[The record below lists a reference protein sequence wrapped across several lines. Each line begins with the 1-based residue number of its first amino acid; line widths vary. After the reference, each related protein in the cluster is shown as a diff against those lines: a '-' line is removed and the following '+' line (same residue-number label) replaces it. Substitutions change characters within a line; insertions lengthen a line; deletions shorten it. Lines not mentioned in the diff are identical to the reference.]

1 MPHENLTLQSLLSD
15 ASAKQHGGVTCV
27 DTSATETTFTY
38 AELLLAARRALTG
51 LREAGFR
58 QGDPVPLLVA
68 RGASFL
74 PAFWGCALGGL
85 VPVPLAPPSSRGDS
99 DEVRKLTSVWARLD
113 KPRVVC
119 DSSLSPIFDQL
130 LGPDIAVPIDRVT
143 ESPPAVD
150 LATVRPDDLALIQFS
165 SGSTGDP
172 KGVLLSHRSLV
183 TNARQIAA
191 RVPLTRDQVEF
202 GWMPLYHD
210 MGLIACHLAP
220 MFAQASQVRVDTL
233 AFLKRPALWFETAT
247 RHRATILSGTNT
259 ALRLALRRIPSPEP
273 SWDLSAVRA
282 VIIGA
287 EPVSPTV
294 FRDFL
299 DRFASVGLQPNTA
312 RVAYG
317 LAEASVGVA
326 ITEFTPS
333 LDVHTL
339 RRTHLSVGSRI
350 QPLEPNHRDALTV
363 VGVGPALDD
372 TTLRIVDDEDNP
384 LPEGVVGHVQATGP
398 QLFQGYFGDEVA
410 TGKARCDAWLRT
422 GDLGFLHHGRL
433 VICGRVKDLIFAGG
447 RNVYAHDVEL
457 AAMQAPDVHAA
468 VVCAIP
474 APDGTHEQTL
484 LFVVVSDSAAA
495 RASEVLEGARLGV
508 LRNVRIPID
517 WVIPIE
523 HRAIPRTSSG
533 KVRRYR
539 LGERFAAGAFS
550 DVAVRAAPT
559 VPRAPEPVTAPH
571 EMDVTVRRAWSSVLG
586 IPADGIGL
594 DVPFSDLGGGSVEAQ
609 DVLGHLEDALGRPL
623 GQDLLLQCST
633 VREMASF
640 LRAGGTPKPR
650 PVARAHPVESG
661 EIAVVSM
668 ACRFPSSPS
677 PESFWMNL
685 VQGFDAVR
693 EIPRDRFSVPD
704 SLRCR
709 WGAFLDDPY
718 RFDPGFFY
726 IDPAEA
732 RVMDPQQRLLL
743 EVAVECFDRA
753 GLGGTRKG
761 AATVGVFVG
770 ASQLPYQEEIST
782 AAHQRAA
789 FDQLV
794 RTEAFLRLSPDAQ
807 AGLEQAFVSI
817 LGDEGLHPS
826 TLVGNLLNMLAAR
839 VAHELDLR
847 GPAVALD
854 SACSSSLVAIH
865 EACESLRRGECDLAL
880 AGGVNLNLTP
890 SLYRFFEAAGA
901 LSPTGRCRAFSSSGD
916 GFVPGEGAGFVLL
929 RPLAAALAHGDP
941 IHAVVRASA
950 VNNDGRSIGVM
961 APNPEGQLAVL
972 EAAYHHGKVDPATVG
987 LVECHGTGTAIGD
1000 PIELKALDS
1009 FFRSRGARAV
1019 SVGSVKTN
1027 VGHLLGAAGIAGFIK
1042 AVLAVE
1048 HGLIPPSLHANPVHP
1063 RLANHP
1069 VLRLQSDL
1077 APWPEVSVRRAG
1089 ISSFGFGGT
1098 NCHVVIEQAPPSPP
1112 AGATPPFPGET
1123 LLTLSAPTERH
1134 LKAFAFALSSH
1145 PGLASP
1151 TPQHVAELARELRDG
1166 RTTYAFRAARVIA
1179 TGDDARQA
1187 LEAFAS
1193 APDDHWITGPS
1204 AGVRRPLRV
1213 AWLFPGQGAQSVAQ
1227 SLGLFVGWPSF
1238 RQRLHELCN
1247 MTTHGS
1253 TLLDACYGPDANDP
1267 TLRRTDIAQP
1277 LIVAFQIAMSE
1288 ALRDMGITPSAVLGH
1303 SVGELSAACAAG
1315 ALAPETA
1322 MRWAEQRGNL
1332 MQEQP
1337 ATGGMLAVLT
1347 HTAEVE
1353 RLIAPFSSRVHVAA
1367 YNAPDQVVVAA
1378 DTELLPDLRLHFEAA
1393 GVTVLPVPVAHA
1405 FHTPHMEGA
1414 AQSLASVLQGKPERP
1429 LSVPMI
1435 STVTAEEVS
1444 SAALGVPYWQ
1454 DQIRKPVQFARAFHT
1469 LSRLPVDAFLEV
1481 GPGATLSALGP
1492 RILSKDDPR
1501 PILSLCRKP
1510 GDTDESA
1517 DRVHALRTLGSLWS
1531 AGMPLTSV
1539 QGEPPPQ
1546 VPRPLL
1552 PTLPFLE
1559 ESLRHRP
1566 LTTTSSSP
1574 PAHAQW
1580 TWKPVDPLPSTEVAP
1595 GSTILVLGGAHPHA
1609 AGLEQRLRAAS
1620 MNAILVVHGETFS
1633 RTGQA
1638 EFRLDRSRADHC
1650 RWLLQAFSQQPL
1662 TTLFL
1667 AWDDDPSPASHRCM
1681 TALNHLAAWTKAVRD
1696 EGMTARTHVVT
1707 CDGQPVG
1714 TGPVRA
1720 DQAAVAAFSLAAFLE
1735 VPALAGSIL
1744 DVASPLESRWDEV
1757 IAWLGRAPEPLVALR
1772 GGHGYARR
1780 LSPVSLPEGSWRDDG
1795 TYLLI
1800 GGAGGVGLHLAR
1812 AIAVHPARTK
1822 GARPRIVL
1830 AGRRPEA
1837 AVTDALSSIRSTGA
1851 DVSYRQADVLA
1862 PDQVMD
1868 LVKASHGIQGRLDGV
1883 FLLTGT
1889 AEAGSVAGRDAATS
1903 DAILSSKLI
1912 GAENLSR
1919 ALETVPCGFVVLMS
1933 SVAGSVPSLGKGLSD
1948 YAAANAFL
1956 DAYAVHARRQGK
1968 PWTSIGTSLW
1978 ESTGLARLGSLPG
1991 TPALDPS
1998 TAAGQVLD
2006 AAGGPSPHVVI
2017 LTERDAALAT
2027 GLPGETATHHVTPLP
2042 PPAPNREQPP
2052 SFSRNEPEELEGFLR
2067 TRIGQATGVDA
2078 RSLDPDAPFQTLGLS
2093 SLAAVDLMKDIEE
2106 RVGTKLSTTLL
2117 FEHNTLSKL
2126 LAHLPVDA
2134 RAASAVQAQNVA
2146 PTIDDPLPLL
2156 PAQQTF
2162 YANQAFYP
2170 DTPCYVFMRL
2180 DLDGPLDPDRLD
2192 EAIGILHRRH
2202 AMLRVVFSWNHDHLV
2217 QKPGGFPPPRVE
2229 RFDLRHAPDLP
2240 NRLDRLEDEVRNQ
2253 VFDLSVGPLFR
2264 VVACHIGET
2273 AWSLMFNIHHIVADA
2288 WSAQIL
2294 VTELLTLHADLRAK
2308 RPPSLPPIRSDFA
2321 RCATEIESAGRGSDG
2336 AASTA
2341 YWTETLRH
2349 APETLHL
2356 PFDGDPSLPTSGGCR
2371 ILQDVLDA
2379 GTTAGLEQLARRSG
2393 ASTFQ
2398 LVLTAYAWCLRH
2410 WTAQDDLIIRVA
2422 NARREARVP
2431 DIERV
2436 VGSFADSLPVRLRLP
2451 RDPGLPAWLSAVSE
2465 AAVGAQ
2471 AHPFT
2476 SSMQVAGM
2484 HGGRKHTGPKGVSPA
2499 GLSFP
2504 SFDAPTRY
2512 GDLRVLAMRGGSA
2525 SGFTQLGL
2533 IAWKFDGRLHLSWN
2547 YTRPLFRDETLRRLA
2562 SECAHALSE
2571 LAHTG
2576 QLPRSTAPARPHH
2589 PLPSGDVLHDRILR
2603 TAELSPDRVA
2613 VDGPGGTI
2621 TYGRLATRSLK
2632 VAAVLS
2638 DLGARVRVGIL
2649 AHPGPDAIAGVLG
2662 ILACGAAYVPVSP
2675 DYPDARIADILTHAA
2690 VDVLVLTRDQTERLG
2705 SLKAGI
2711 TRTVVLDSH
2720 VKDCGGIPPA
2730 LHVLGSEAID
2740 TAPPLKRPRVTGADL
2755 AYVMYTSGTTGRPKG
2770 VMVRH
2775 AAVSLFHDWV
2785 HQAFDVTHAD
2795 RFIQTSSLSFGGSIR
2810 QMFSPL
2816 LAGATVFPAPRDAL
2830 KDPFQLVE
2838 FLDRHQITLWNSVP
2852 TLWMRL
2858 LDCVLDLDRE
2868 GRSPA
2873 LSALRWILIGGE
2885 HVPAS
2890 HVRRWMD
2897 RFGLRHRIANLYGS
2911 TETVVNAT
2919 WYEVPARPSDDAV
2932 HTPIGTA
2939 RTGSEVLLLDETGI
2953 PCPPGQVGSLFVGG
2967 PSLSDGY
2974 LHAPSDTEQAFVH
2987 LSERTGLYYRT
2998 GDLARADAEGTLT
3011 YLGRSDTQV
3020 KVRGNRVEL
3029 GEVEGVIGSHPS
3041 VAAAAVIEHTREDR
3055 QWLVAFLQ
3063 PVQPSERPGSTA
3075 LRDHVAHRLP
3085 DYMIPHRFEWVDP
3098 LPLTAAGKI
3107 DRRALRLL
3115 ADSDATS
3122 PPAPDWTATERT
3134 VATVWSSLLEI
3145 PSVERDSDF
3154 FDLGGDSILA
3164 LEMFQRLRGKV
3175 PVLPRPITLYGAR
3188 TVARLAKAID
3198 QTATLESPPKLSP
3211 SQGLET
3217 SESFPLS
3224 PSQESFVLAERLR
3237 GGDSVLWCAR
3247 IPVHGALDPRTLE
3260 AAVTIATQRHPMLR
3274 AELTRHGAA
3283 TRQRWVDLERAP
3295 LVFEDLRGLDATAL
3309 ETALQKR
3316 FEQEQRAPFSLD
3328 TAPLWRMRVC
3338 LTASHSST
3346 WLLSVHHVIA
3356 DGWSMQVLGA
3366 EILAAYEALSHG
3378 PQPDFPPLRSTFRDV
3393 VAHQAEK
3400 RMAVRPDD
3408 ARYWSTVFEKPWQ
3421 RLVVPQGDDGITLS
3435 AALSGDQAARLR
3447 RHARATGVSLHTVVL
3462 TAWYR
3467 AVASL
3472 CETGDLVMGTA
3483 TSGRDLPIDD
3493 IEHLVGCFATGLPV
3507 RATVQGGPFLNDL
3520 HAVDAAY
3527 ADACAHADMPIE
3539 DILRSAPGAGDA
3551 STLPGGDTFFSF
3563 MDFHAL
3569 PPIPGTEL
3577 DLRWEEGE
3585 YHFAAQV
3592 TSTTLML
3599 GAMAG
3604 VGLRLHVHG
3613 RASRETKQRALDAV
3627 IAELQGL
3634 DDVAKTEAVEGTRI
3648 DSAIIAYLPSD
3659 ETLSPVLAHLGGGEK
3674 GQWVDMLL
3682 QGQRSQLVETTRSSL
3697 GVSGLVLLGRSAS
3710 ELPRMAP
3717 ERLAEEVADAVRLA
3731 GSHGA
3736 RFVSLAGLLPSWT
3749 RYGHAVL
3756 DQLATDSRVSL
3767 STGHGAT
3774 VVAMVHAV
3782 RSLLRNLDTSW
3793 SKLQVAVV
3801 GYGSIGQ
3808 ATVELLCDVEGPPRR
3823 VVVCDTVERLPLL
3836 GPSMDSLA
3844 ARAGCEVMPVA
3855 SGTTLP
3861 RDVYESDLILGA
3873 SSEGGLVDTHRLA
3886 PGSIVVDDSFPPI
3899 VDAAAAMRRMDRE
3912 GDVVVISGG
3921 RLDVG
3926 ACERTLRV
3934 PLPPSI
3940 AEQIVEL
3947 FDAGGVPGCR
3957 AEAILLASGLELPV
3971 IHGLVGR
3978 EEARRYWDESGKVGV
3993 HAPAPRLMGQPVPE
4007 RALLGVRALR
4017 ASRSRG

>member
-27 DTSATETTFTY
+27 DASATETTFTY

-85 VPVPLAPPSSRGDS
+85 APVPLAPPSSRGDS
-99 DEVRKLTSVWARLD
+99 DEVRKLTAVWARLD
-113 KPRVVC
+113 NPRVVC
-119 DSSLSPIFDQL
+119 EPILTPVLGQL
-130 LGPDIAVPIDRVT
+130 LGPNIAVSVDRVI
-143 ESPPAVD
+143 ESPPADD
-150 LATVRPDDLALIQFS
+150 LATVRPGDLALIQFS

-172 KGVLLSHRSLV
+172 KGVMLSHRSLV

-191 RVPLTRDQVEF
+191 RVPLTRDQVEL

-220 MFAQASQVRVDTL
+220 MFAQVSQVRIDTL
-233 AFLKRPALWFETAT
+233 AFLKKPSLWFEMAT

-259 ALRLALRRIPSPEP
+259 ALRLALRRIPSPNP

-282 VIIGA
+282 VIVGA

-326 ITEFTPS
+326 ITEPTPS
-333 LDVHTL
+333 LEVHTL
-339 RRTHLSVGSRI
+339 RRTHLSVGSNI
-350 QPLEPNHRDALTV
+350 QPLQPDHPDALAV

-372 TTLRIVDDEDNP
+372 TNLRIVDDDDKP
-384 LPEGVVGHVQATGP
+384 LPDEVVGHVQAIGP
-398 QLFQGYFGDEVA
+398 QLFQGYFKDEGA
-410 TGKARCDAWLRT
+410 TRKARCDAWLRT
-422 GDLGFLHHGRL
+422 GDLGFLHQGRL
-433 VICGRVKDLIFAGG
+433 VLCGRVKDLIFAGG

-468 VVCAIP
+468 VACAIP

-484 LFVVVSDSAAA
+484 LFVVVSDFAAA
-495 RASEVLEGARLGV
+495 RTSEVLEGARLGV

-517 WVIPIE
+517 WVIPID
-523 HRAIPRTSSG
+523 HHAIPRTSSG

-539 LGERFAAGAFS
+539 LGERFVAGVFS
-550 DVAVRAAPT
+550 EVAVRATPT
-559 VPRAPEPVTAPH
+559 IPRAPGTRTAPH
-571 EMDVTVRRAWSSVLG
+571 EMEVTVATAWSSVLG
-586 IPADGIGL
+586 IPIDGIGL

-609 DVLGHLEDALGRPL
+609 DVLGHLEDALNRPL

-640 LRAGGTPKPR
+640 LRSGGAPKPR
-650 PVARAHPVESG
+650 SIARAHPVETG

-668 ACRFPSSPS
+668 ACRLPSSPS
-677 PESFWMNL
+677 PEAFWANL
-685 VQGFDAVR
+685 VRGFDAVQ
-693 EIPRDRFSVPD
+693 EIPPDRFSAPD

-718 RFDPGFFY
+718 RFDPEFFH

-743 EVAVECFDRA
+743 EVAVECFERA
-753 GLGGTRKG
+753 GLGGSRKG
-761 AATVGVFVG
+761 NATVGVFVG
-770 ASQLPYQEEIST
+770 ASQLPHQEEVST

-789 FDQLV
+789 FDQLA
-794 RTEAFLRLSPDAQ
+794 RTDAFLRLSPDAR
-807 AGLEQAFVSI
+807 ASLERAFVSI
-817 LGDEGLHPS
+817 LGDEGFHPS

-839 VAHELDLR
+839 VAHELDFR
-847 GPAVALD
+847 GPAVAID

-880 AGGVNLNLTP
+880 AGGVSLNLTP

-929 RPLAAALAHGDP
+929 RPLAAALEHGDP

-972 EAAYHHGKVDPATVG
+972 EAAYHRGKVEPATLG
-987 LVECHGTGTAIGD
+987 FVECHGTGTAIGD

-1048 HGLIPPSLHANPVHP
+1048 HAMIPASLHATPVHP

-1069 VLRLQSDL
+1069 FLRLQTEL
-1077 APWPEVSVRRAG
+1077 EPWPEVPTRRAG

-1098 NCHVVIEQAPPSPP
+1098 NCHVVIEQAPSPP
-1112 AGATPPFPGET
+1112 PAAATPPFPGET
-1123 LLTLSAPTERH
+1123 LLTLSAPTKRH
-1134 LKAFAFALSSH
+1134 LKAFSSALSRH

-1151 TPQHVAELARELRDG
+1151 TPHHVAGFARELREG
-1166 RTTYAFRAARVIA
+1166 RTTYAFRAARVLA
-1179 TGDDARQA
+1179 KGEDPRPVLDAFDSGA
-1187 LEAFAS
+1187 
-1193 APDDHWITGPS
+1193 DGHWITGPS
-1204 AGVRRPLRV
+1204 EGVRRPLRV

-1227 SLGLFVGWPSF
+1227 SLGLFAGWPSF
-1238 RQRLHELCN
+1238 RKRMLELCG
-1247 MTTHGS
+1247 MTTYGS
-1253 TLLDACYGPDANDP
+1253 NLIDACYGPHADDT
-1267 TLRRTDIAQP
+1267 TLRRTDLAQP
-1277 LIVAFQIAMSE
+1277 LIVGFQIAMSE
-1288 ALRDMGITPSAVLGH
+1288 ALRDMGLTPSAVIGH

-1322 MRWAEQRGNL
+1322 MRWAEQRGKL

-1347 HTAEVE
+1347 HAAEVE
-1353 RLIAPFSSRVHVAA
+1353 RLIAPFSSRVHIAA
-1367 YNAPDQVVVAA
+1367 YNAPDQVVIAA
-1378 DTELLPDLRLHFEAA
+1378 STELLPDVRLHFEAA
-1393 GVTVLPVPVAHA
+1393 GVTVLSVPVAHA
-1405 FHTPHMEGA
+1405 FHSPHMEGA
-1414 AQSLASVLQGKPERP
+1414 ARSLASLLQGKPERP
-1429 LSVPMI
+1429 LAVPMI

-1444 SAALGVPYWQ
+1444 SEALGASYWQ
-1454 DQIRKPVQFARAFHT
+1454 DQLRTPVRFAQAFLV

-1481 GPGATLSALGP
+1481 GPGATLSGLGP
-1492 RILSKDDPR
+1492 RILPRQNRR

-1510 GDTDESA
+1510 GATDESA
-1517 DRVHALRTLGSLWS
+1517 DRIHALRTLGSLWS
-1531 AGMPLTSV
+1531 AGMPLSNV
-1539 QGEPPPQ
+1539 QGEPPPPL
-1546 VPRPLL
+1546 PRPQL
-1552 PTLPFLE
+1552 PTIPFLE
-1559 ESLRHRP
+1559 ESHRLRP
-1566 LTTTSSSP
+1566 LPPPSSSTT
-1574 PAHAQW
+1574 HAQW
-1580 TWKPVDPLPSTEVAP
+1580 TWTRTDMLPSPSVAT
-1595 GSTILVLGGAHPHA
+1595 GSTVVVLAGAHPRV
-1609 AGLEQRLRAAS
+1609 AGLDERLRAAG
-1620 MNAILVVHGETFS
+1620 MNPILVVHGETFS

-1638 EFRLDRSRADHC
+1638 EFRLDRGRADHC
-1650 RWLLQAFSQQPL
+1650 RWLLEALGQQPL

-1667 AWDDDPSPASHRCM
+1667 ASDDDPSPTFQRCM
-1681 TALNHLAAWTKAVRD
+1681 TVLEHLATWTKAAG
-1696 EGMTARTHVVT
+1696 EQGIAARTHVIT

-1714 TGPVRA
+1714 TGPVRP

-1735 VPALAGSIL
+1735 VPTLAGSVL
-1744 DVASPLESRWDEV
+1744 DVASPLESHWDEV
-1757 IAWLGRAPEPLVALR
+1757 VAWLGRAPAPLVALR
-1772 GGHGYARR
+1772 DGHGYARR

-1812 AIAVHPARTK
+1812 AIAGRPTHAK
-1822 GARPRIVL
+1822 GARPTIIL

-1837 AVTDALSSIRSTGA
+1837 ALADALLLIRSEGA
-1851 DVSYRQADVLA
+1851 DVSYRRADVLS
-1862 PDQVMD
+1862 PGQVEA
-1868 LVKASHGIQGRLDGV
+1868 LVKASHEHHGRLDGV
-1883 FLLTGT
+1883 FLLAG
-1889 AEAGSVAGRDAATS
+1889 AVAAGSVAGRDTATS
-1903 DAILSSKLI
+1903 NAILSSKVI

-1919 ALETVPCGFVVLMS
+1919 ALERVPCGFVVLMS
-1933 SVAGSVPSLGKGLSD
+1933 SVAGSVPSLGKGLTD

-1956 DAYAVHARRQGK
+1956 DAFATRARRQGK
-1968 PWTSIGTSLW
+1968 PWTSIATSLW

-1991 TPALDPS
+1991 TPALAPS
-1998 TAAGQVLD
+1998 TVAEQVLD
-2006 AAGGPSPHVVI
+2006 AAAPPSPHVLI
-2017 LTERDAALAT
+2017 LTARDAALAT
-2027 GLPGETATHHVTPLP
+2027 ALPREHVHATYYETPSP
-2042 PPAPNREQPP
+2042 SPAPTREQPP
-2052 SFSRNEPEELEGFLR
+2052 SPSHEEPDSLEAFLR
-2067 TRIGQATGVDA
+2067 TRIGQAIGLDA
-2078 RSLDPDAPFQTLGLS
+2078 GSLDPDAPFQTLGLS

-2106 RVGTKLSTTLL
+2106 RVGAKLSTALL

-2126 LAHLPVDA
+2126 LANLPSASPAAFA
-2134 RAASAVQAQNVA
+2134 RHAANVA
-2146 PTIDDPLPLL
+2146 PTIESALPLL

-2162 YANQAFYP
+2162 FANQAFYP

-2180 DLDGPLDPDRLD
+2180 DLEGPLDPGLLD
-2192 EAIGILHRRH
+2192 KAIGILHQRH
-2202 AMLRVVFSWNHDHLV
+2202 AMLRVTFNWEHDHPV
-2217 QKPGGFPPPRVE
+2217 QKPGTFPPPYVE
-2229 RFDLRHAPDLP
+2229 RFDLRGDPDP
-2240 NRLDRLEDEVRNQ
+2240 AQRLDSLEDEVRNQ

-2264 VVACHIGET
+2264 VVACHTGET

-2294 VTELLTLHADLRAK
+2294 VTELLTLHADLRAG
-2308 RPPSLPPIRSDFA
+2308 RPPSLLPIRSDFA
-2321 RCATEIESAGRGSDG
+2321 RCAAEIENAGRGSDG
-2336 AASTA
+2336 AASAA

-2349 APETLHL
+2349 APETLFL

-2371 ILQDVLDA
+2371 ILQDVLDEE
-2379 GTTAGLEQLARRSG
+2379 TTTGLEHLARRSG

-2398 LVLTAYAWCLRH
+2398 LVLTAYAWCLRQ
-2410 WTAQDDLIIRVA
+2410 WTGQDDLIIRVA

-2451 RDPGLPAWLSAVSE
+2451 SHAGLPAWLSAVCE

-2484 HGGRKHTGPKGVSPA
+2484 HGGRKHAGPKGVSPA

-2512 GDLRVLAMRGGSA
+2512 GELRVLGMRGGSA

-2533 IAWKFDGRLHLSWN
+2533 IAWMFDGRLHLSWN

-2562 SECAHALSE
+2562 SECTRALSE
-2571 LAHTG
+2571 LAASG
-2576 QLPRSTAPARPHH
+2576 QLPRSRAPAQPHGS
-2589 PLPSGDVLHDRILR
+2589 LPPGDVLHDRILR
-2603 TAELSPDRVA
+2603 TAELSPDRTA
-2613 VDGPGGTI
+2613 VDDPRETI
-2621 TYGRLATRSLK
+2621 TYGQLATRSLK
-2632 VAAVLS
+2632 IASVLA

-2675 DYPDARIADILTHAA
+2675 DYPDARIADILAHAA
-2690 VDVLVLTRDQTERLG
+2690 VDVLVFTRDQTERLG

-2711 TRTVVLDSH
+2711 TRALVLDSH
-2720 VKDCGGIPPA
+2720 ARDCGVLPTA
-2730 LHVLGSEAID
+2730 LRALGSEAID
-2740 TAPPLKRPRVTGADL
+2740 TAPPLDRRRVTGSDL

-2785 HQAFDVTHAD
+2785 HHAFGVNPAD

-2830 KDPFQLVE
+2830 KDPFLLVE
-2838 FLDRHQITLWNSVP
+2838 FLDRHRITIWNSVP

-2858 LDCVLDLDRE
+2858 LDCVLQLDRE

-2890 HVRRWMD
+2890 NVRRWMD
-2897 RFGLRHRIANLYGS
+2897 RFGLQHRIANLYGS

-2932 HTPIGTA
+2932 HTPIGAA
-2939 RTGSEVLLLDETGI
+2939 RAGSEVLLLDDAGM
-2953 PCPPGQVGSLFVGG
+2953 PCPPGNVGSLFVGG

-2974 LHAPSDTEQAFVH
+2974 LHAPAETEQAFVR
-2987 LSERTGLYYRT
+2987 LPGRTGLYYRT
-2998 GDLARADAEGTLT
+2998 GDLARADADGTLT

-3029 GEVEGVIGSHPS
+3029 GEVEGVLGSHPS

-3063 PVQPSERPGSTA
+3063 PARPSERPEAAA
-3075 LRDHVAHRLP
+3075 LRSHVAHRLP

-3115 ADSDATS
+3115 ADSDTTS
-3122 PPAPDWTATERT
+3122 PPAPDWTPTERT
-3134 VATVWSSLLEI
+3134 IAAVWSTLLEV

-3175 PVLPRPITLYGAR
+3175 PALPRPITLYGAR
-3188 TVARLAKAID
+3188 TVARLARAID
-3198 QTATLESPPKLSP
+3198 QTATLESTPKSSP
-3211 SQGLET
+3211 AHGTEA

-3224 PSQESFVLAERLR
+3224 PSQESFVLAERVR

-3247 IPVHGALDPRTLE
+3247 IPVHGALAPRTLE

-3274 AELTRHGAA
+3274 AEVTRHGTA
-3283 TRQRWVDLERAP
+3283 TRQRWVDLDHAP
-3295 LVFEDLRGLDATAL
+3295 LVFEDLHGLDETAL
-3309 ETALQKR
+3309 EAVLQER
-3316 FEQEQRAPFSLD
+3316 FDGEQRVPFSLD

-3338 LTASHSST
+3338 LTGPHTST
-3346 WLLSVHHVIA
+3346 WLLSIHHVIA
-3356 DGWSMQVLGA
+3356 DGWSMQILGA

-3378 PQPDFPPLRSTFRDV
+3378 QQPALPPLRTTFRDV
-3393 VAHQAEK
+3393 VAHLAE
-3400 RMAVRPDD
+3400 RRATVRPDD
-3408 ARYWSTVFEKPWQ
+3408 SRYWKTLFEKPWQ
-3421 RLVVPQGDDGITLS
+3421 RLVVPPGDDGITLS
-3435 AALSGDQAARLR
+3435 AALSGDQTAPLL
-3447 RHARATGVSLHTVVL
+3447 RHARAAGVSLHTVVL

-3483 TSGRDLPIDD
+3483 TNGRDLPIDD
-3493 IEHLVGCFATGLPV
+3493 VERLVGCFATGLPV
-3507 RATVQGGPFLNDL
+3507 RATVQGGPFLDDL

-3527 ADACAHADMPIE
+3527 ADACEHADMPIE
-3539 DILRSAPGAGDA
+3539 DILRSAPGARDA
-3551 STLPGGDTFFSF
+3551 STLPGSDTFFSF

-3569 PPIPGTEL
+3569 PPIPGAKL
-3577 DLRWEEGE
+3577 DLRWEEGD

-3599 GAMAG
+3599 GVMAG
-3604 VGLRLHVHG
+3604 AGLRLHVHG
-3613 RASRETKQRALDAV
+3613 RASRETKQRVLDAV
-3627 IAELQGL
+3627 VADLQGL
-3634 DDVAKTEAVEGTRI
+3634 EHAVAPEPVDGPRI

-3659 ETLSPVLAHLGGGEK
+3659 ETLSPVLAHLGGSEN
-3674 GQWVDMLL
+3674 GQWVDILL
-3682 QGQRSQLVETTRSSL
+3682 QGQRSRLVETTRSSL
-3697 GVSGLVLLGRSAS
+3697 GVSGLVLLGRSS
-3710 ELPRMAP
+3710 SQLPRMAP
-3717 ERLAEEVADAVRLA
+3717 EHLAQEVADAVRLA

-3756 DQLATDSRVSL
+3756 DQLGADSPVSL

-3782 RSLLRNLDTSW
+3782 RSLLRDLETSW
-3793 SKLQVAVV
+3793 SDLQVAVV

-3823 VVVCDTVERLPLL
+3823 VVVCDTAERLPLL
-3836 GPSMDSLA
+3836 GPSMDNLA
-3844 ARAGCEVMPVA
+3844 AGAGCDVMPVA
-3855 SGTTLP
+3855 SGATLP

-3873 SSEGGLVDTHRLA
+3873 SSEGGLVDTYRLA
-3886 PGSIVVDDSFPPI
+3886 PGSVVVDDSFPPI
-3899 VDAAAAMRRMDRE
+3899 VDAAAAMSRMDRK
-3912 GDVVVISGG
+3912 GDVVIISGG

-3940 AEQIVEL
+3940 AEHIVQL

-3957 AEAILLASGLELPV
+3957 AESILLAAGLELPV

-3978 EEARRYWDESGKVGV
+3978 EDARRYWDESGKVGV
-3993 HAPAPRLMGQPVPE
+3993 QAPAPRLMGQLVPE

-4017 ASRSRG
+4017 ARR

>member
-1 MPHENLTLQSLLSD
+1 MSRENLTLQSLLSD

-27 DTSATETTFTY
+27 DTSVAETTFTY
-38 AELLLAARRALTG
+38 AELHLAARRALTG

-68 RGASFL
+68 RGAAFL

-99 DEVRKLTSVWARLD
+99 DEVRKLTAVWARLD
-113 KPRVVC
+113 KPRVLC
-119 DSSLSPIFDQL
+119 ESILSPIFDQL
-130 LGPDIAVPIDRVT
+130 IGPGIAVPVDRVI
-143 ESPPAVD
+143 ERPPAD
-150 LATVRPDDLALIQFS
+150 ALATVKPDDVALIQFS

-172 KGVLLSHRSLV
+172 KGVMLSHRSLV

-191 RVPLTRDQVEF
+191 RVPLTRDQVEL

-220 MFAQASQVRVDTL
+220 MFAQASQVRIDTL
-233 AFLKRPALWFETAT
+233 AFLKRPALWFENAT
-247 RHRATILSGTNT
+247 RRRATILSGTNT
-259 ALRLALRRIPSPEP
+259 ALRLALRRIPTPDP

-287 EPVSPTV
+287 EPVSPAV

-317 LAEASVGVA
+317 LAEASVGIA
-326 ITEFTPS
+326 ITEPSPS
-333 LDVHTL
+333 LEVHTL
-339 RRTHLSVGSRI
+339 RRTQLSVGSNI
-350 QPLEPNHRDALTV
+350 QSLEPDDPDALAV

-398 QLFQGYFGDEVA
+398 QLFQGYFRDEDA
-410 TGKARCDAWLRT
+410 TRKARCDVWLRT

-433 VICGRVKDLIFAGG
+433 ALCGRVKDLLFAGG

-457 AAMQAPDVHAA
+457 AAMQSPDVHAA

-508 LRNVRIPID
+508 LRTVRIPID
-517 WVIPIE
+517 WLIPID
-523 HRAIPRTSSG
+523 HGAIPRTSSG

-539 LGERFAAGAFS
+539 LGERFVAGAFS
-550 DVAVRAAPT
+550 EVAVRAAPA

-571 EMDVTVRRAWSSVLG
+571 QMEVAVRTAWSSVLG
-586 IPADGIGL
+586 IPTDRIGL

-609 DVLGHLEDALGRPL
+609 DVLGHLEDALDRPL

-650 PVARAHPVESG
+650 PVARAYRAETG
-661 EIAVVSM
+661 AIAVVSM

-677 PESFWMNL
+677 PEAFWKNL
-685 VQGFDAVR
+685 VRGFDAVR
-693 EIPRDRFSVPD
+693 EIPRDRFSVPG

-718 RFDPGFFY
+718 RFDPGFFH
-726 IDPAEA
+726 IDPTEA

-743 EVAVECFDRA
+743 EIAVQCFERA
-753 GLGGTRKG
+753 GLGGTRTA

-782 AAHQRAA
+782 ATHQRAA

-807 AGLEQAFVSI
+807 ADLEQAFVSV
-817 LGDEGLHPS
+817 LGDESLHSS

-847 GPAVALD
+847 GPAVAMD

-880 AGGVNLNLTP
+880 AGGVSLNLTP

-901 LSPTGRCRAFSSSGD
+901 LSPTGRCRAFSSVGD

-929 RPLAAALAHGDP
+929 RPLAAALEHGDP
-941 IHAVVRASA
+941 IHAVVQASA

-972 EAAYHHGKVDPATVG
+972 EAAYHHGKVEAATVG

-1069 VLRLQSDL
+1069 FLRLQNDL
-1077 APWPEVSVRRAG
+1077 APWPEVPTRRAG

-1098 NCHVVIEQAPPSPP
+1098 NCHVVIEQAPRSLPPIAAPP
-1112 AGATPPFPGET
+1112 AFPRET

-1134 LKAFAFALSSH
+1134 LKAFSSALSSH

-1151 TPQHVAELARELRDG
+1151 DPQHVAGLARELREG

-1179 TGDDARQA
+1179 TGDDARHA
-1187 LEAFAS
+1187 LESFAS
-1193 APDDHWITGPS
+1193 GSDGHWLTGPS
-1204 AGVRRPLRV
+1204 ASVRRPLRV

-1227 SLGLFVGWPSF
+1227 SLGLFAGWPAF
-1238 RQRLHELCN
+1238 RQRMLELCD
-1247 MTTHGS
+1247 MTTYGS
-1253 TLLDACYGPDANDP
+1253 KLIDACYGAHADDT
-1267 TLRRTDIAQP
+1267 TLRRTDLAQP

-1288 ALRDMGITPSAVLGH
+1288 TLRDMGITPSAVIGH

-1315 ALAPETA
+1315 AFAPETA
-1322 MRWAEQRGNL
+1322 MRWAEQRGRL

-1353 RLIAPFSSRVHVAA
+1353 RLIAPFSSRVHIAA
-1367 YNAPDQVVVAA
+1367 YNAPDQVVLAA
-1378 DTELLPDLRLHFEAA
+1378 DTALLADLRLHFEAA
-1393 GVTVLPVPVAHA
+1393 GITVLSVPVAHA

-1414 AQSLASVLQGKPERP
+1414 ARSLAAVLQGKPDRP
-1429 LSVPMI
+1429 LRVPMI

-1444 SAALGVPYWQ
+1444 SEALGVAYWQ
-1454 DQIRKPVQFARAFHT
+1454 DQIRKPVRFANAFLT

-1539 QGEPPPQ
+1539 PAEPPPP

-1552 PTLPFLE
+1552 PTIPFLE
-1559 ESLRHRP
+1559 DSLRHRP
-1566 LTTTSSSP
+1566 VTTTSSS
-1574 PAHAQW
+1574 ARDVQW
-1580 TWKPVDPLPSTEVAP
+1580 TWKRVDGLPSTSVTP
-1595 GSTILVLGGAHPHA
+1595 GSTIVVLAGAHRHVS
-1609 AGLEQRLRAAS
+1609 GLDERLRAIG

-1638 EFRLDRSRADHC
+1638 EFRLDRSRLDHC
-1650 RWLLQAFSQQPL
+1650 RWLLQAFGQQPL

-1667 AWDDDPSPASHRCM
+1667 AWDDSPSPASQRCM
-1681 TALNHLAAWTKAVRD
+1681 IVLDHLATWSKAVRD

-1714 TGPVRA
+1714 TGSVRA

-1757 IAWLGRAPEPLVALR
+1757 VAWLGRAPERLIALR
-1772 GGHGYARR
+1772 DGHGYARR
-1780 LSPVSLPEGSWRDDG
+1780 LSPVSLPEGSWQDDG
-1795 TYLLI
+1795 TYVLI
-1800 GGAGGVGLHLAR
+1800 GGAGGVGLHLAQ
-1812 AIAVHPARTK
+1812 AIAARSTPTT
-1822 GARPRIVL
+1822 GARPTIVL
-1830 AGRRPEA
+1830 AGRRSETA
-1837 AVTDALSSIRSTGA
+1837 IEDALSSIRSMGA
-1851 DVSYRQADVLA
+1851 DVSYRRADVLA
-1862 PDQVMD
+1862 PDQVEA
-1868 LVKASHGIQGRLDGV
+1868 LVRTSHEIHGRLDGV
-1883 FLLTGT
+1883 FLLAG
-1889 AEAGSVAGRDAATS
+1889 AAAAGSVAGRDATTS
-1903 DAILSSKLI
+1903 DAILSSKLL

-1933 SVAGSVPSLGKGLSD
+1933 SVAGSVASLGKGLSD

-1956 DAYAVHARRQGK
+1956 DAYAVQARRQGK

-1998 TAAGQVLD
+1998 TVAEQVLD
-2006 AAGGPSPHVVI
+2006 AAGGSSPHVMI
-2017 LTERDAALAT
+2017 LTERDAALAAD
-2027 GLPGETATHHVTPLP
+2027 LSDENVAETFHVISLS
-2042 PPAPNREQPP
+2042 PPAPHREQ
-2052 SFSRNEPEELEGFLR
+2052 FLSRDEALEEFLR
-2067 TRIGQATGVDA
+2067 TRIGQATGVDP
-2078 RSLDPDAPFQTLGLS
+2078 RSLDPDAPFQALGLS
-2093 SLAAVDLMKDIEE
+2093 SLAAVDLMKEIEE

-2126 LAHLPVDA
+2126 LAHLPIDA
-2134 RAASAVQAQNVA
+2134 PVASVFQAQHVA
-2146 PTIDDPLPLL
+2146 STVDGPLPLL

-2180 DLDGPLDPDRLD
+2180 ELAGPLDPDLLD
-2192 EAIGILHRRH
+2192 RAIGILHRRH
-2202 AMLRVVFSWNHDHLV
+2202 AMLRVVFSWDEDHLV
-2217 QKPGGFPPPRVE
+2217 QKPGNFPPPRVE
-2229 RFDLRHAPDLP
+2229 RFDLRGDPDP
-2240 NRLDRLEDEVRNQ
+2240 AQRLDSLEDDVRNQ
-2253 VFDLSVGPLFR
+2253 VFDLSVGPVFR
-2264 VVACHIGET
+2264 VVACHVRET

-2294 VTELLTLHADLRAK
+2294 VTELLTLHADLRAG

-2336 AASTA
+2336 AVSAA

-2349 APETLHL
+2349 APESLHL
-2356 PFDGDPSLPTSGGCR
+2356 PFDGDPTVPTSGGCR
-2371 ILQDVLDA
+2371 IFQDVLDEEV
-2379 GTTAGLEQLARRSG
+2379 TAGLEHLARRHG

-2398 LVLTAYAWCLRH
+2398 LVLTAYAWCLCQ
-2410 WTAQDDLIIRVA
+2410 WTGQYDLIIRVA

-2451 RDPGLPAWLSAVSE
+2451 RDTTFPAWLSAVSE

-2533 IAWKFDGRLHLSWN
+2533 IAWKFDGQLHLSWN

-2562 SECAHALSE
+2562 SECTHALSE
-2571 LAHTG
+2571 LAHSG
-2576 QLPRSTAPARPHH
+2576 QLPRSTAPARPHTL
-2589 PLPSGDVLHDRILR
+2589 LPPGEVLHDRILR
-2603 TAELSPDRVA
+2603 TAELSPERTA
-2613 VDGPGGTI
+2613 VDGPCGAI
-2621 TYGRLATRSLK
+2621 TYGQLATRSLK
-2632 VAAVLS
+2632 IAAVLS

-2649 AHPGPDAIAGVLG
+2649 AHPGPDAITGVLG

-2690 VDVLVLTRDQTERLG
+2690 VDLLVLTRDQTERLG
-2705 SLKAGI
+2705 SLTATGI
-2711 TRTVVLDSH
+2711 TRALVLDARTR
-2720 VKDCGGIPPA
+2720 DCRGIPPA
-2730 LHVLGSEAID
+2730 LRVLGSEAID
-2740 TAPPLKRPRVTGADL
+2740 TAPPLERPRVTGGDL

-2897 RFGLRHRIANLYGS
+2897 RFGGRHRIANLYGS

-2919 WYEVPARPSDDAV
+2919 WYEVPSRPNDDAV

-2939 RTGSEVLLLDETGI
+2939 RTGSEVLLLDEAGI

-2974 LHAPSDTEQAFVH
+2974 LHAPSETDQAFVR
-2987 LSERTGLYYRT
+2987 LPERTGLYYRT
-2998 GDLARADAEGTLT
+2998 GDLARADADGTLT

-3063 PVQPSERPGSTA
+3063 PAQPSHRPGAAA

-3107 DRRALRLL
+3107 DRRALRML
-3115 ADSDATS
+3115 ADSDTAS
-3122 PPAPDWTATERT
+3122 PPAPDWTPTEQT
-3134 VATVWSSLLEI
+3134 VAAVWSSLLAV

-3198 QTATLESPPKLSP
+3198 QTATLESPKP
-3211 SQGLET
+3211 SSSHGLKT
-3217 SESFPLS
+3217 SEIFPLS

-3247 IPVHGALDPRTLE
+3247 IPVHGALDPGTLE

-3283 TRQRWVDLERAP
+3283 THQRWVDLEHPP
-3295 LVFEDLRGLDATAL
+3295 LVFEDLSALDNRSL
-3309 ETALQKR
+3309 ETALQAR
-3316 FEQEQRAPFSLD
+3316 FGQEQRSPFSLD

-3338 LTASHSST
+3338 LTGPRTST
-3346 WLLSVHHVIA
+3346 WMLSVHHVIG
-3356 DGWSMQVLGA
+3356 DGWSMKVLGA
-3366 EILAAYEALSHG
+3366 EILAAYEDLSHG
-3378 PQPDFPPLRSTFRDV
+3378 QQPAFPPLRTTFRDV
-3393 VAHQAEK
+3393 VAHLAE
-3400 RMAVRPDD
+3400 RRAAVRPDD
-3408 ARYWSTVFEKPWQ
+3408 ARYWSTLFEKPWQ
-3421 RLVVPQGDDGITLS
+3421 RLVVPLGDDGITLS
-3435 AALSGDQAARLR
+3435 ASLSGDQAARLR
-3447 RHARATGVSLHTVVL
+3447 SHARAAGVSLHTVVL

-3472 CETGDLVMGTA
+3472 RETGDLVMGTA

-3493 IEHLVGCFATGLPV
+3493 IERLVGCFATGLPV
-3507 RATVQGGPFLNDL
+3507 RATVQGGPFLDDL
-3520 HAVDAAY
+3520 HAVGTAY

-3539 DILRSAPGAGDA
+3539 DILRSAPGTSDA

-3569 PPIPGTEL
+3569 PPIPGAKL
-3577 DLRWEEGE
+3577 DLRWEEGQ
-3585 YHFAAQV
+3585 YHFAAQA

-3604 VGLRLHVHG
+3604 AGLRLHVHG
-3613 RASRETKQRALDAV
+3613 SASRETKQHVLDAV
-3627 IAELQGL
+3627 IAEFQGL
-3634 DDVAKTEAVEGTRI
+3634 DDVPKTEAVEGTRI

-3659 ETLSPVLAHLGGGEK
+3659 ETLSPVLAHLGGEK
-3674 GQWVDMLL
+3674 GKWVERLL
-3682 QGQRSQLVETTRSSL
+3682 GGQRSRLVETTQSSL
-3697 GVSGLVLLGRSAS
+3697 GVSGLVLLGRSAN
-3710 ELPRMAP
+3710 ELPCMAP
-3717 ERLAEEVADAVRLA
+3717 EHLAQEVADAVRLA

-3749 RYGHAVL
+3749 RYGHAVIE
-3756 DQLATDSRVSL
+3756 QLGTDSRVSL

-3782 RSLLRNLDTSW
+3782 RSLLRDLDTSW
-3793 SKLQVAVV
+3793 SNLQVAVV

-3823 VVVCDTVERLPLL
+3823 VVVCDTPERLPLL
-3836 GPSMDSLA
+3836 GPSMDNLA
-3844 ARAGCEVMPVA
+3844 ARTGCEVMPVA
-3855 SGTTLP
+3855 SGATLP
-3861 RDVYESDLILGA
+3861 HDVYDSDLILGA
-3873 SSEGGLVDTHRLA
+3873 SSEGGLVDTDRLA

-3912 GDVVVISGG
+3912 GDVIVISGG

-3940 AEQIVEL
+3940 AEHIVQL

-3957 AEAILLASGLELPV
+3957 AESVLLATGLELPV
-3971 IHGLVGR
+3971 IHGLVRR

-3993 HAPAPRLMGQPVPE
+3993 KAPAPRLMGQPVPE
-4007 RALLGVRALR
+4007 RAPLGVRALR
-4017 ASRSRG
+4017 ASRSKG

>member
-1 MPHENLTLQSLLSD
+1 MTHEKLTLQSLLSD
-15 ASAKQHGGVTCV
+15 ASAQHRGGVTCV
-27 DTSATETTFTY
+27 DTSAAETTFAY
-38 AELLLAARRALTG
+38 AELHLAARRALSG

-99 DEVRKLTSVWARLD
+99 DEVRKLTAVWARLD
-113 KPRVVC
+113 RPRVVC
-119 DSSLSPIFDQL
+119 EPTLAPILDHL
-130 LGPDIAVPIDRVT
+130 LGSDVAVPVDRVI
-143 ESPPAVD
+143 ESPPTDA
-150 LATVRPDDLALIQFS
+150 LAPVRPDDLGLIQFS

-172 KGVLLSHRSLV
+172 KGVMLSHRSLV

-191 RVPLTRDQVEF
+191 RVPVTPDQVEL

-220 MFAQASQVRVDTL
+220 MFAHASQVRIDTL

-299 DRFASVGLQPNTA
+299 DRFASVGLQLSTA
-312 RVAYG
+312 RIAYG

-326 ITEFTPS
+326 ITEPSPS
-333 LDVHTL
+333 LEVHTL
-339 RRTHLSVGSRI
+339 RRTHLSVGSAI
-350 QPLEPNHRDALTV
+350 QPLEPDDPDALAV

-384 LPEGVVGHVQATGP
+384 FPEGVVGHVQATGP
-398 QLFQGYFGDEVA
+398 QLFQGYFGDEDA
-410 TGKARCDAWLRT
+410 TRRARCEDWLRT
-422 GDLGFLHHGRL
+422 GDLGFLHRGRL
-433 VICGRVKDLIFAGG
+433 VLCGRVKDLIFAGG

-474 APDGTHEQTL
+474 APDGTQEQTL
-484 LFVVVSDSAAA
+484 LFVTVGDSAVA
-495 RASEVLEGARLGV
+495 RASEVLESARIHV
-508 LRNVRIPID
+508 LRNMRIPID

-539 LGERFAAGAFS
+539 LGELFVAGAFS
-550 DVAVRAAPT
+550 GVAARAAPA
-559 VPRAPEPVTAPH
+559 VPYVPEPTPASH
-571 EMDVTVRRAWSSVLG
+571 EMEVTVRTAWSSVLG
-586 IPADGIGL
+586 IPIDGVGL

-609 DVLGHLEDALGRPL
+609 DVLGHLEAALERPVS
-623 GQDLLLQCST
+623 QDLLLQCST

-650 PVARAHPVESG
+650 SVARAHRAETG

-677 PESFWMNL
+677 PEAFWRNL
-685 VQGFDAVR
+685 EQGFDAVR
-693 EIPRDRFSVPD
+693 EIPRDRFAVPD

-718 RFDPGFFY
+718 RFDPGFFH

-743 EVAVECFDRA
+743 EIAVECFERA

-761 AATVGVFVG
+761 TATVGVFVG
-770 ASQLPYQEEIST
+770 ASQLPYQEEIAT
-782 AAHQRAA
+782 ATHQRAA
-789 FDQLV
+789 FDQLA
-794 RTEAFLRLSPDAQ
+794 RTDAFRRLSPEAQ
-807 AGLEQAFVSI
+807 GSLEQAFVSI

-847 GPAVALD
+847 GPAVAMD

-880 AGGVNLNLTP
+880 AGGVSLNLTP
-890 SLYRFFEAAGA
+890 SLYRYFEAAGA

-941 IHAVVRASA
+941 IHAVIRASA

-972 EAAYHHGKVDPATVG
+972 EAAYHHGNVEPATVG

-1000 PIELKALDS
+1000 PIELKALDT

-1048 HGLIPPSLHANPVHP
+1048 HGMIPPSLHAAPLHP

-1098 NCHVVIEQAPPSPP
+1098 NCHVVIEQAPPSTPP
-1112 AGATPPFPGET
+1112 VDATPVFPGEA
-1123 LLTLSAPTERH
+1123 LLALSAPTERH
-1134 LKAFAFALSSH
+1134 LRAVSAALSRH
-1145 PGLASP
+1145 PGLANP
-1151 TPQHVAELARELRDG
+1151 GPRHLAELARELREG
-1166 RTTYAFRAARVIA
+1166 RTTYPVRAARVISK
-1179 TGDDARQA
+1179 GDDPSLA
-1187 LEAFAS
+1187 LDAFAS
-1193 APDDHWITGPS
+1193 GADSRWMTSPP
-1204 AGVRRPLRV
+1204 AGVHRPLRV

-1227 SLGLFVGWPSF
+1227 SLGLFVGWPAF
-1238 RQRLHELCN
+1238 QQRLHELCH
-1247 MTTHGS
+1247 MTAHGS
-1253 TLLDACYGPDANDP
+1253 KLIDACYGPHADDT
-1267 TLRRTDIAQP
+1267 TLRRTDLAQP
-1277 LIVAFQIAMSE
+1277 LIVAFQIAISE
-1288 ALRDMGITPSAVLGH
+1288 ALRDMGIAPSAVIGH

-1315 ALAPETA
+1315 ALAPGTA
-1322 MRWAEQRGNL
+1322 MRWAEQRGKL

-1347 HTAEVE
+1347 HAAEVE
-1353 RLIAPFSSRVHVAA
+1353 RLITPFSSRVHIAA

-1378 DTELLPDLRLHFEAA
+1378 DTALLPDLRLHFEAA
-1393 GVTVLPVPVAHA
+1393 GVTVLSVPVAHA

-1414 AQSLASVLQGKPERP
+1414 ARSLAAVLQGKPERP
-1429 LSVPMI
+1429 LDVPMI

-1444 SAALGVPYWQ
+1444 SETLAVTYWQ
-1454 DQIRKPVQFARAFHT
+1454 DQIRKPVRFAQAFLA

-1501 PILSLCRKP
+1501 SILSLCRKP

-1517 DRVHALRTLGSLWS
+1517 DRVHALRTLGALWS
-1531 AGMPLTSV
+1531 AGMPLTSLPA
-1539 QGEPPPQ
+1539 ETPPP

-1552 PTLPFLE
+1552 PTIPFLG
-1559 ESLRHRP
+1559 ESLRLRP
-1566 LTTTSSSP
+1566 VTTTPSP
-1574 PAHAQW
+1574 APTHAQW
-1580 TWKPVDPLPSTEVAP
+1580 TWKPVDRLPNTSVTP
-1595 GSTILVLGGAHPHA
+1595 GSTIVVLAGADPGVA
-1609 AGLEQRLRAAS
+1609 DLDQRLRAAG
-1620 MNAILVVHGETFS
+1620 MNPILVLHGDTFS
-1633 RTGQA
+1633 RTGQG
-1638 EFRLDRSRADHC
+1638 EFRLDRSRSDHC
-1650 RWLLQAFSQQPL
+1650 RWLLQTFGQKPL

-1667 AWDDDPSPASHRCM
+1667 AWDDDPSPASLRCM
-1681 TALNHLAAWTKAVRD
+1681 TALGQLATWTKAVSE
-1696 EGMTARTHVVT
+1696 EGITAYTHVVT
-1707 CDGQPVG
+1707 CDGQPVAA
-1714 TGPVRA
+1714 GPLRP

-1735 VPALAGSIL
+1735 VPALAGSVL
-1744 DVASPLESRWDEV
+1744 DVASPPESHWDDV
-1757 IAWLGRAPEPLVALR
+1757 VAWLGRAPEPLVALR
-1772 GGHGYARR
+1772 GGHGYGRR
-1780 LSPVSLPEGSWRDDG
+1780 ISPVSSPEGPWQDDG

-1800 GGAGGVGLHLAR
+1800 GGAGGVGLHLAQ
-1812 AIAVHPARTK
+1812 AIAARPS
-1822 GARPRIVL
+1822 RPRIVL

-1837 AVTDALSSIRSTGA
+1837 AVTDALASIRSMGVE
-1851 DVSYRQADVLA
+1851 VSYRQADVLD
-1862 PDQVMD
+1862 PG
-1868 LVKASHGIQGRLDGV
+1868 LVENLVRTSHGILGRLDGV
-1883 FLLTGT
+1883 FLLAGD
-1889 AEAGSVAGRDAATS
+1889 AAAGSIAARDAATS
-1903 DAILSSKLI
+1903 NAMLASKLV
-1912 GAENLSR
+1912 GAENLSG
-1919 ALETVPCGFVVLMS
+1919 ALEAVPYGFVVLMS

-1956 DAYAVHARRQGK
+1956 DAIAVLARSQGK
-1968 PWTSIGTSLW
+1968 PWTSVGTSLW
-1978 ESTGLARLGSLPG
+1978 EGTGLARLGSVPG
-1991 TPALDPS
+1991 TPALEPAT
-1998 TAAGQVLD
+1998 TAEHVLR
-2006 AAGGPSPHVVI
+2006 AARGPSAHVLI
-2017 LTERDAALAT
+2017 LSPRDAALAAN
-2027 GLPGETATHHVTPLP
+2027 LPGESVTATYHVISQPLP
-2042 PPAPNREQPP
+2042 DPKREPPP
-2052 SFSRNEPEELEGFLR
+2052 SPSHPEPAGLETFLR
-2067 TRIGQATGVDA
+2067 TRIGQALGVDA
-2078 RSLDPDAPFQTLGLS
+2078 PSLDPDAPFQTLGLS

-2126 LAHLPVDA
+2126 LATLPGDT
-2134 RAASAVQAQNVA
+2134 RAASASQASYVA
-2146 PTIDDPLPLL
+2146 PTSSEPLPLL

-2162 YANQAFYP
+2162 YANQTFYP

-2180 DLDGPLDPDRLD
+2180 DLEGPLDPDLLD
-2192 EAIGILHRRH
+2192 DAIGLLYRRH
-2202 AMLRVVFSWNHDHLV
+2202 AMLRVVFGWDHDHLL
-2217 QKPGGFPPPRVE
+2217 QKPGTFPPPRVE
-2229 RFDLRHAPDLP
+2229 RSDLRSDPDP
-2240 NRLDRLEDEVRNQ
+2240 ARRLDTLEDEVRNQ

-2264 VVACHIGET
+2264 VVSCHTGQT
-2273 AWSLMFNIHHIVADA
+2273 TWSLMFNIHHIVADA

-2294 VTELLTLHADLRAK
+2294 VTELLTLHADLRAG

-2321 RCATEIESAGRGSDG
+2321 QCASAIETAERGSDG
-2336 AASTA
+2336 VASAA

-2349 APETLHL
+2349 APESLHL
-2356 PFDGDPSLPTSGGCR
+2356 PFDGDPSVPTSGGCR
-2371 ILQDVLDA
+2371 ILQDVLDEK
-2379 GTTAGLEQLARRSG
+2379 GTAGLEHLARRHG

-2410 WTAQDDLIIRVA
+2410 WTGQDDLLIRVA

-2512 GDLRVLAMRGGSA
+2512 GDLRVIGMRGGSA

-2533 IAWKFDGRLHLSWN
+2533 IAWKFDGRLHFSWN

-2562 SECAHALSE
+2562 ADFTHALSE
-2571 LAHTG
+2571 LARTG
-2576 QLPRSTAPARPHH
+2576 QLPHSTVPARPHS
-2589 PLPSGDVLHDRILR
+2589 PLPPGDVLHDRILR
-2603 TAELSPDRVA
+2603 AAELSPDQVA
-2613 VDGPGGTI
+2613 ADGPCGTMN
-2621 TYGRLATRSLK
+2621 YGQLATRSLN
-2632 VAAVLS
+2632 VASVLS

-2705 SLKAGI
+2705 SLSAAGI
-2711 TRTVVLDSH
+2711 TRALVLDSH
-2720 VKDCGGIPPA
+2720 IEDCGGIPPA
-2730 LHVLGSEAID
+2730 LQALGSDAID
-2740 TAPPLKRPRVTGADL
+2740 TAPALQMPRVTGESL

-2785 HQAFDVTHAD
+2785 HQAFSVTHAD

-2830 KDPFQLVE
+2830 KDPFQLVH
-2838 FLDRHQITLWNSVP
+2838 FLDRHRITLWNSVP

-2858 LDCVLDLDRE
+2858 LDCVLELDRE
-2868 GRSPA
+2868 GRSPT

-2885 HVPAS
+2885 HVPAR

-2939 RTGSEVLLLDETGI
+2939 RTGSEVLLLDEVGF
-2953 PCPPGQVGSLFVGG
+2953 PCPSGQVGSLFVGG

-2974 LHAPSDTEQAFVH
+2974 LHAPSETEQAFVP
-2987 LSERTGLYYRT
+2987 LPGRTGLYYRT
-2998 GDLARADAEGTLT
+2998 GDLARADADGTLT

-3029 GEVEGVIGSHPS
+3029 GEVEGVLGTHPS
-3041 VAAAAVIEHTREDR
+3041 VAAATVIEHTREHR

-3063 PVQPSERPGSTA
+3063 PARPSERPASA
-3075 LRDHVAHRLP
+3075 LLRDHVAHRLP

-3115 ADSDATS
+3115 ADSDTASTPS
-3122 PPAPDWTATERT
+3122 PDWTDTERL
-3134 VATVWSSLLEI
+3134 VAAVWSALLEV
-3145 PSVERDSDF
+3145 PSVQRDSDF

-3188 TVARLAKAID
+3188 TVARLARAID
-3198 QTATLESPPKLSP
+3198 QTATIASPPEPSP
-3211 SQGLET
+3211 PQRLEA

-3237 GGDSVLWCAR
+3237 RGGSVLWCAR
-3247 IPVHGALDPRTLE
+3247 LPAHGALDPGTLE

-3274 AELTRHGAA
+3274 AELIRHGAT
-3283 TRQRWVDLERAP
+3283 TRQRWVDLDHAP
-3295 LVFEDLRGLDATAL
+3295 LVFEDLRGFDETAL
-3309 ETALQKR
+3309 EAALQER
-3316 FEQEQRAPFSLD
+3316 FDGEQRASFSLD

-3338 LTASHSST
+3338 LTGPRTST
-3346 WLLSVHHVIA
+3346 WLLSVHHVIG
-3356 DGWSMQVLGA
+3356 DGWSMQILGA
-3366 EILAAYEALSHG
+3366 EILAAYEALSRG
-3378 PQPDFPPLRSTFRDV
+3378 QQPAFPPLRSTFRDV

-3400 RMAVRPDD
+3400 RIAVRQDD
-3408 ARYWSTVFEKPWQ
+3408 ARYWSTLFEKPWQ

-3435 AALSGDQAARLR
+3435 ASMSGDQAVRLR
-3447 RHARATGVSLHTVVL
+3447 RHARAAGVSLHTVVL

-3493 IEHLVGCFATGLPV
+3493 VERLVGCFATGLPV
-3507 RATVQGGPFLNDL
+3507 RATVQNGPFLDDV

-3539 DILRSAPGAGDA
+3539 DILRSAPGASDA
-3551 STLPGGDTFFSF
+3551 STMPGGDTFFSF

-3569 PPIPGTEL
+3569 PPIPEAKL
-3577 DLRWEEGE
+3577 DLRWEEGQ

-3599 GAMAG
+3599 GAMVGA
-3604 VGLRLHVHG
+3604 GLRLHVHG
-3613 RASRETKQRALDAV
+3613 RASRETKQRVLDAV
-3627 IAELQGL
+3627 IAELHGL
-3634 DDVAKTEAVEGTRI
+3634 EDAAQSEPVDTPRI
-3648 DSAIIAYLPSD
+3648 DSAIVAYLPSD
-3659 ETLSPVLAHLGGGEK
+3659 ETLAPVLAHLGGEK
-3674 GQWVDMLL
+3674 RALVERLL
-3682 QGQRSQLVETTRSSL
+3682 QGQRSRLVETTRSSL

-3717 ERLAEEVADAVRLA
+3717 EHLAQEVADAVRLA
-3731 GSHGA
+3731 TSHGA

-3756 DQLATDSRVSL
+3756 DQLGTDSHVSL
-3767 STGHGAT
+3767 STGHAAT

-3782 RSLLRNLDTSW
+3782 RTLLRDLDTSW
-3793 SKLQVAVV
+3793 ANLQVAVV

-3823 VVVCDTVERLPLL
+3823 VVVCDTAERLPLL
-3836 GPSMDSLA
+3836 GPSMDNLA
-3844 ARAGCEVMPVA
+3844 ARARCEVMPVA
-3855 SGTTLP
+3855 SGATLP
-3861 RDVYESDLILGA
+3861 HDVYESDLILGA
-3873 SSEGGLVDTHRLA
+3873 SSEGGLVDTDQLR
-3886 PGSIVVDDSFPPI
+3886 PGAIVVDDSFPPI
-3899 VDAAAAMRRMDRE
+3899 VNAAAAMSRMDRK

-3940 AEQIVEL
+3940 AEHIVEL

-3957 AEAILLASGLELPV
+3957 AESILLATGLELPV

-3978 EEARRYWDESGKVGV
+3978 EEARQYWDESGKVGV
-3993 HAPAPRLMGQPVPE
+3993 QAPAPRLMGQPVPE

-4017 ASRSRG
+4017 SRR